1 MVNRNKIEAA
11 VLEALREVL
20 KAAGYWKHYLNV
32 YNDERRQLASGA
44 ARDRAKLET
53 RAPALGGAVLE
64 TCHGW
69 GAGNPEQAG
78 WSQQFTLPHF

>member
-1 MVNRNKIEAA
+1 MQCSTYRESGSCTNSRMVNRNNIEAA

-20 KAAGYWKHYLNV
+20 KAPGYWKHYLNV

-53 RAPALGGAVLE
+53 RAPTPLLKALRP
-64 TCHGW
+64 T
-69 GAGNPEQAG
+69 
-78 WSQQFTLPHF
+78 